1 MEPNGSQ
8 ANSSWKSLLEYILIV
23 SIILFF
29 LGLLFFSMSEN
40 WLNEMRGVLMMLIG
54 GIIFL
59 LAVLINWIE
68 NKLNQRK

>member
-59 LAVLINWIE
+59 LAVLIN
-68 NKLNQRK
+68 

>member
-23 SIILFF
+23 SIVLFF

>member
-1 MEPNGSQ
+1 MEPKGSQ